1 LTIKTKFL
9 VDVGVGNI
17 VEAWIESQGFDV
29 LRVRKINPKMS
40 DTEILKIANKEKR
53 IVITMDKDFG
63 ELVFA
68 SKKKHQG
75 VLLLRLEDATSI
87 EKLEVV
93 KEIFSKHLSELAG
106 HFSVFQN
113 QTLRIR

>member
-1 LTIKTKFL
+1 LTTKPKFL
-9 VDVGVGNI
+9 VEEGVGNI

-40 DTEILKIANKEKR
+40 DIEILKIANKEKQ

-63 ELVFA
+63 ELVFG

-75 VLLLRLEDATSI
+75 VLLLRLEDATSA
-87 EKLEVV
+87 EKLEIV
-93 KEIFSKHLSELAG
+93 KEIFSKHVE
-106 HFSVFQN
+106 
-113 QTLRIR
+113 